1 MLDIL
6 TRAGCF
12 VVIILLG
19 YTLRRTGV
27 FGPETFGVISKIVM
41 KITLPAALI
50 ASAAGKPI
58 DASMLTIALLGLGG
72 GLIYIVAGWLV
83 SLKESRSEKAFYIQN
98 IPGYNIGTF
107 ALPFTQS
114 FLGPV
119 GVLTTSIFDLGNAIV
134 CFGAS
139 FSIARAVKEG
149 GKADFRRILKSAVS
163 SLPFLTHVM
172 MVILNLN
179 SLTLPKPV
187 LTLAEILG
195 GGNACLAMLMIGVG
209 MNISLEKS
217 KLGTMVKVLSARFGI
232 AAILALCYY
241 YLLPFSL
248 EIRQTLVILAFS
260 PIGST
265 VPIFTAELGE
275 DVGLSS
281 TINSI
286 AIVIS
291 IVIIVTLLTVML

>member
-6 TRAGCF
+6 IRAGCF
-12 VVIILLG
+12 VTIILLG
-19 YTLRRTGV
+19 YTLRRIGV
-27 FGPETFGVISKIVM
+27 FGPETFGVLSKVVM

-58 DASMLTIALLGLGG
+58 DASMLTLALLGLGG
-72 GLIYIVAGWLV
+72 GLIYILAGWLIQ
-83 SLKESRSEKAFYIQN
+83 LKGSRSEKAFYIQN

-119 GVLTTSIFDLGNAIV
+119 GVLTTSIFDLGNALV

-139 FSIARAVKEG
+139 FSVARAVKDG
-149 GKADFRRILKSAVS
+149 GKPDFRRILKTAVS
-163 SLPFLTHVM
+163 SIPFLTHVT

-195 GGNACLAMLMIGVG
+195 GGNACLAMLMIGVS
-209 MNISLEKS
+209 MNISIDRN
-217 KLGTMVKVLSARFGI
+217 KLGAMGKILGARFGI
-232 AAILALCYY
+232 AAVLALCYY

-291 IVIIVTLLTVML
+291 IVITVTLLTVML

>member
-12 VVIILLG
+12 VAIIILG

-50 ASAAGKPI
+50 SSAAGKPI

-72 GLIYIVAGWLV
+72 GLIYIVAGWLMQ
-83 SLKESRSEKAFYIQN
+83 LKGTRSEKAFCIQN
-98 IPGYNIGTF
+98 VPGYNIGTF

-114 FLGPV
+114 FLGST
-119 GVLTTSIFDLGNAIV
+119 GVLTTSIFDLGNAII

-139 FSIARAVKEG
+139 FSIAQAVKEG
-149 GKADFRRILKSAVS
+149 GKADFRRILKSAVT

-209 MNISLEKS
+209 MNISAEKS
-217 KLGTMVKVLSARFGI
+217 KIGTMVKILSARFGI
-232 AAILALCYY
+232 AALLALAYY
-241 YLLPFSL
+241 YLLPFSM

>member
-12 VVIILLG
+12 VAIILLG

-27 FGPETFGVISKIVM
+27 FGPETFGVLSKVVM

-50 ASAAGKPI
+50 SSAAGKPI
-58 DASMLTIALLGLGG
+58 DASMLTLALLGLGG
-72 GLIYIVAGWLV
+72 GLIYILAGWLMQ
-83 SLKESRSEKAFYIQN
+83 LKGTKSEKAFYIQN

-119 GVLTTSIFDLGNAIV
+119 GVLTTSIFDLGNAVI

-139 FSIARAVKEG
+139 FSIAQAVKEG
-149 GKADFRRILKSAVS
+149 GKADFRRILKSAVT
-163 SLPFLTHVM
+163 SLPFLTHVL

-179 SLTLPKPV
+179 SLTPPGPV
-187 LTLAEILG
+187 LKLAEIMG

-209 MNISLEKS
+209 MKISADKS
-217 KLGTMVKVLSARFGI
+217 KIGTMVKVLSARFGI
-232 AAILALCYY
+232 AALLALAYY

-265 VPIFTAELGE
+265 VPIFTAELKE

>member
-12 VVIILLG
+12 VAIILLG
-19 YTLRRTGV
+19 HVLRRTGV

-72 GLIYIVAGWLV
+72 GLIYIAAGWLMQ
-83 SLKESRSEKAFYIQN
+83 LKGTKSEKAFCIQN
-98 IPGYNIGTF
+98 VPGYNIGTF

-119 GVLTTSIFDLGNAIV
+119 GVLTTSIFDLGNAII

-139 FSIARAVKEG
+139 FSIAQAVKQG

-163 SLPFLTHVM
+163 SLPFLTHVL

-195 GGNACLAMLMIGVG
+195 GGNACLAMLMIGVS
-209 MNISLEKS
+209 MNISADKS
-217 KLGTMVKVLSARFGI
+217 KVGIMAKVLTARFTI
-232 AAILALCYY
+232 AAVLALAYY